1 MAGRALSLIG
11 GPTAGPR
18 KTLMAP
24 AIEAATPYAIRW
36 LGAAAADRRRITRYI
51 AQQSREPRIAIS
63 FMDTLMSKI
72 ELLGHGTVQFKPGR
86 LAGMREYVVHPT
98 TSWCTESMNLQNRL
112 RSSVC
117 GMPGRNPIEQPA
129 LRALGRD

>member
-1 MAGRALSLIG
+1 
-11 GPTAGPR
+11 
-18 KTLMAP
+18 MAP

-63 FMDTLMSKI
+63 FMDTLMRKI

-86 LAGMREYVVHPT
+86 LVGTREYGVHPNYIVVYRVN
-98 TSWCTESMNLQNRL
+98 EIAKQVDIIRL
-112 RSSVC
+112 W
-117 GMPGRNPIEQPA
+117 NAWTQP
-129 LRALGRD
+129 D